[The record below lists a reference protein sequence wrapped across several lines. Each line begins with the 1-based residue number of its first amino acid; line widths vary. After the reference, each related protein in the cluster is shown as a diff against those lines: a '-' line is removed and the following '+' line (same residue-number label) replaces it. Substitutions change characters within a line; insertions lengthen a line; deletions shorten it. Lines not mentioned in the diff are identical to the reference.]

1 MVQLE
6 LFHDFIDSEDDDR
19 EPQCVPDSLCL
30 EMYGEKT
37 ALTISGRAKI
47 FQAPDSQ
54 RLLGDLRWLQFLLSH
69 VMKYVGDQ
77 IGYGVFEIL
86 AALVD
91 SICIDCRARPL
102 SALTVSRHCQST
114 PPQIVETLGLLRLEV
129 KAYEYL
135 MLYEQVYCKAA
146 SAATPVVTT

>member
-19 EPQCVPDSLCL
+19 EPQCVPGSLCL
-30 EMYGEKT
+30 EIYGEKM
-37 ALTISGRAKI
+37 ALTISGRATI

-54 RLLGDLRWLQFLLSH
+54 RLLGDLRWLEFLLSH
-69 VMKYVGDQ
+69 VMKYVRDQ

-86 AALVD
+86 AALVAL
-91 SICIDCRARPL
+91 ICIDCRARPL
-102 SALTVSRHCQST
+102 GALTVRRHCQST
-114 PPQIVETLGLLRLEV
+114 PPQIVETLGLLWLEV

-135 MLYEQVYCKAA
+135 MLYVQSLLQGGKRRYM
-146 SAATPVVTT
+146 PFR

>member
-1 MVQLE
+1 MVKLE

-19 EPQCVPDSLCL
+19 DPQCVPDSLCL
-30 EMYGEKT
+30 EMCGEKM

-54 RLLGDLRWLQFLLSH
+54 RLLGNLRGLEFLLSR

-86 AALVD
+86 AAVVD
-91 SICIDCRARPL
+91 LICIDCRARPMG
-102 SALTVSRHCQST
+102 ALTVCRHCEST
-114 PPQIVETLGLLRLEV
+114 PDYWNAKP
-129 KAYEYL
+129 
-135 MLYEQVYCKAA
+135 
-146 SAATPVVTT
+146 PVA